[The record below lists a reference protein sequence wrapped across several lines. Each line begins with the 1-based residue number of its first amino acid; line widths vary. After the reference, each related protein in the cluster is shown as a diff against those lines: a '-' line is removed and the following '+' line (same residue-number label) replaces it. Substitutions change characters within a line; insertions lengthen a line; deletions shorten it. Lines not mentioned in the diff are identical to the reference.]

1 MLRAVLVL
9 GGTTYSIRWECV
21 SVKDVDEAR
30 RANYNKQCHCIEQ
43 QVNGF
48 DHIKHKDCSRV

>member
-9 GGTTYSIRWECV
+9 RGTTCSIRLAFV
-21 SVKDVDEAR
+21 SVEDVDEAR
-30 RANYNKQCHCIEQ
+30 RPNYDKQCHCVEQ

-48 DHIKHKDCSRV
+48 DHIKHKDCT

>member
-30 RANYNKQCHCIEQ
+30 RANYNKQCNCIEQ

-48 DHIKHKDCSRV
+48 DHIKHKDCT

>member
-48 DHIKHKDCSRV
+48 DHIKHKDCT